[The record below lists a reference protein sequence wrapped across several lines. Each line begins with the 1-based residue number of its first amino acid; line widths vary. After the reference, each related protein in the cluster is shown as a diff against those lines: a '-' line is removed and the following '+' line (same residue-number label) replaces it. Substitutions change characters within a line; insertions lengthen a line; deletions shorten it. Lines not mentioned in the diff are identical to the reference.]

1 MKERFKPFNNH
12 VIKSKKSLLD
22 NIKLYFRFIL
32 DLQVKTVFKTIKKYI
47 NTTVVIYSGG
57 RLLDVGCGNSPYKGL
72 LPNNIKYIGLDYNM
86 AEENFDYVKPDDV
99 VLYDGKEFPFENN
112 SFDFLYHTDVLEH
125 IIEPHLFLSEC
136 HRVLKENGSMFFSV
150 PFQARYHYIP
160 FDYYRYTPSG
170 LKNILEN
177 SGFYDIKIEERGS
190 DVTVAAYKVIAVF
203 YRMLLDTGIKGL
215 FNKILAI
222 ILSPIFCVSMLIAHI
237 SLIFNIGSKDDCL
250 GYSVTAKKGIKN
262 E

>member
-1 MKERFKPFNNH
+1 
-12 VIKSKKSLLD
+12 
-22 NIKLYFRFIL
+22 
-32 DLQVKTVFKTIKKYI
+32 
-47 NTTVVIYSGG
+47 
-57 RLLDVGCGNSPYKGL
+57 
-72 LPNNIKYIGLDYNM
+72 M
-86 AEENFDYVKPDDV
+86 AEENFDYIKPDDV
-99 VLYDGKEFPFENN
+99 ILYDGKNFPFENN
-112 SFDFLYHTDVLEH
+112 SFDFLYHTEVLEH
-125 IIEPHLFLSEC
+125 IIDPHLFLSEC
-136 HRVLKENGSMFFSV
+136 NRVLKENGSMFFSV

-160 FDYYRYTPSG
+160 FDYYRYTPAG

-177 SGFYDIKIEERGS
+177 AGFYDVEIEERGS
-190 DVTVAAYKVIAVF
+190 DITVAAYKVIAVF

-222 ILSPIFCVSMLIAHI
+222 ILSPIFCISMLIAHI